1 MTKKEKLQILNDWQ
15 NSYNKMNSAFDDMS
29 VLMGCDI
36 CESDIF
42 KQSFM
47 MFDRYTNAVA
57 ILLNNGNGDVNIIED
72 WLSWYC
78 YETKMGLNPM
88 EAKAVGWK
96 RVRKIKTLKSL
107 LNIIEATN
115 ESI

>member
-15 NSYNKMNSAFDDMS
+15 NSYNKMDSAFDDMS

-42 KQSFM
+42 KCSYM

-57 ILLNNGNGDVNIIED
+57 ILLNNENVDVVEN
-72 WLSWYC
+72 WLLWYC
-78 YETKMGLNPM
+78 YETKMGLTPM
-88 EAKAVGWK
+88 EAKAVDWK
-96 RVRKIKTLKSL
+96 RVRKIKTLKDL
-107 LNIIEATN
+107 LNIIEA
-115 ESI
+115 E